1 MDLDVL
7 IEQKSQTDTGK
18 KLVKILTDIWD
29 DKEFILGCLVDLPDD
44 KKKQTLIDFINDEN
58 ITDSDTVIYASM
70 DIADG
75 TFDEY

>member
-58 ITDSDTVIYASM
+58 ITDSDTVTYAAM

-75 TFDEY
+75 IEI

>member
-44 KKKQTLIDFINDEN
+44 KKKQTLIDFIYDEN
-58 ITDSDTVIYASM
+58 ITDSDTVIYAAM

-75 TFDEY
+75 IEI

>member
-7 IEQKSQTDTGK
+7 IEKKSQTDTGK

-44 KKKQTLIDFINDEN
+44 KKKQTLIDFIHDEN
-58 ITDSDTVIYASM
+58 ITDSDTVIYAAM

-75 TFDEY
+75 IEI

>member
-7 IEQKSQTDTGK
+7 IEKKSQTDTGK

-58 ITDSDTVIYASM
+58 ITDSDTVIYAAM

-75 TFDEY
+75 VEI

>member
-7 IEQKSQTDTGK
+7 IEKKSQTDTGK
-18 KLVKILTDIWD
+18 KLIKILTDIWD

-58 ITDSDTVIYASM
+58 ITDSDTVIYAAM

-75 TFDEY
+75 IEI

>member
-1 MDLDVL
+1 MNLDAL
-7 IEQKSQTDTGK
+7 IEQKSQTDAGK
-18 KLVKILTDIWD
+18 QLVKMLTDIWD

-58 ITDSDTVIYASM
+58 ITDSDTVIYAAM

-75 TFDEY
+75 IEI

>member
-7 IEQKSQTDTGK
+7 IEKKSQTDTGK

-58 ITDSDTVIYASM
+58 ITDSDTVIYAAM

-75 TFDEY
+75 IEI

>member
-7 IEQKSQTDTGK
+7 IEKKSQTDTGK

-29 DKEFILGCLVDLPDD
+29 DKEFILGCLVHLPDD
-44 KKKQTLIDFINDEN
+44 SQKQKLIDFIKEEN
-58 ITDSDTVIYASM
+58 ETDSDVITLASL

-75 TFDEY
+75 IEI

>member
-7 IEQKSQTDTGK
+7 IEKKSQTDIGR

-29 DKEFILGCLVDLPDD
+29 DKAFILGCLVDLPDD

-58 ITDSDTVIYASM
+58 ITDSDTVIYAAM

-75 TFDEY
+75 IEI